1 MRPGTLKAEPPR
13 PTIKLRRLTS
23 FNRKSLHSYNPSM
36 SSEHSPPAARIRNF
50 SIIAHIDHGKST
62 LADRLLLRCGAITDR
77 EFREQFLDD
86 MDLEREMGITI
97 KANRACL
104 HYDYSGT
111 KGPEAGTYT
120 LNLIDT
126 PGHVDFHYE
135 VSRALAACEGVL
147 LLVDASQGI
156 EAQTLANAYKAIAL
170 NLTIIP
176 VINKID
182 LPSARPDDVAIELE
196 NVLSIPAENA
206 IFASAKTGVGVE
218 EILAA
223 IVERIPPPTGQ
234 LDAPLK
240 SLIYDAKV
248 DVHRGVVSHM
258 RVIDG
263 VLRRGDKVRLM
274 AAGRTYQV
282 NDVGVFAP
290 KITSKPELSC
300 GEVGYMFAGI
310 KTIHDVHIGD
320 TVTLDSRPCDAALTG
335 YKPPQQMV
343 FCDFYPGPGTTSA
356 QLREAMEKLWL
367 NDSSFNFT
375 PAASV
380 ALGLGFRCGFLGLLH
395 MKIIQE
401 RLERES
407 DVDLVQTAPTVGF
420 EIVLK
425 GGAVQL
431 IESPADL
438 PEQVEEIREPYIQ
451 AEIIVPSRY
460 IGNVMTL
467 SEERR
472 GSHKRT
478 DYLSPERVVLTYEFP
493 LAEVIYDYFD
503 RLKSVTSGYATM
515 DYELIGFR
523 PDELVKLN
531 ILVNGTPVDALSV
544 IVHRSRA
551 EMRGRRLIM
560 RLKKEIA
567 RHLFE
572 IPLQAAIGGKI
583 IARESIKPVRK
594 DVTAKCYGGDVTR
607 KRKLLEKQ
615 KEGKKRMK
623 QVGNVTIPQS
633 AFMAVLDTS
642 DE

>member
-1 MRPGTLKAEPPR
+1 VD
-13 PTIKLRRLTS
+13 ID
-23 FNRKSLHSYNPSM
+23 
-36 SSEHSPPAARIRNF
+36 RIRNF

-104 HYDYSGT
+104 NYEYLGPNTSQASSPKPQTYS
-111 KGPEAGTYT
+111 

-156 EAQTLANAYKAIAL
+156 QAQTLANAYKAIEAG
-170 NLTIIP
+170 LTIIP

-182 LPSARPDDVAIELE
+182 LPAARPEDIALE
-196 NVLSIPAENA
+196 VEQVLSLSANDA
-206 IFASAKTGVGVE
+206 LFASAKTGQGVE

-223 IVERIPPPTGQ
+223 IVERIPRPTG
-234 LDAPLK
+234 DIDKPLK
-240 SLIYDAKV
+240 ALIYDAKV
-248 DVHRGVVSHM
+248 DPHRGVVCHVRM
-258 RVIDG
+258 VDG
-263 VLRRGDKVRLM
+263 SVKKGDRLRLM

-282 NDVGVFAP
+282 NDVGIFAP
-290 KITSKPELSC
+290 KITSCPELTA
-300 GEVGYMFAGI
+300 GQVGYLFAGI
-310 KTIHDVHIGD
+310 RTIHDVSIGD
-320 TVTLDSRPCDAALTG
+320 TITLESNPCDAALPG

-343 FCDFYPGPGTTSA
+343 FCDFYPGPGTTSP
-356 QLREAMEKLWL
+356 QLREAMETLWL

-375 PAASV
+375 PAASA
-380 ALGLGFRCGFLGLLH
+380 ALGVGFRCGFLGLLH

-420 EIVLK
+420 EIVFK
-425 GGAVQL
+425 DGVVRI
-431 IESPADL
+431 IESPADMPSPDQL
-438 PEQVEEIREPYIQ
+438 AEVREPYVRT
-451 AEIIVPSRY
+451 EIIIPSRY
-460 IGNVMTL
+460 IGNVMQL

-472 GSHKRT
+472 GQHMRT
-478 DYLSPERVVLTYEFP
+478 EYLSPERVVLTYEFP
-493 LAEVIYDYFD
+493 LAEVIYDYYD
-503 RLKSVTSGYATM
+503 RLKSVTSGYGTM
-515 DYELIGFR
+515 DYALIGYR
-523 PDELVKLN
+523 ADDLVKLN
-531 ILVNGTPVDALSV
+531 ILVNGTPVDALSI

-551 EMRGRRLIM
+551 EGRGRRLIM
-560 RLKKEIA
+560 RLKKEIS

-572 IPLQAAIGGKI
+572 IPIQAAIGGKI
-583 IARESIKPVRK
+583 IARETIKPVRK

-623 QVGNVTIPQS
+623 QVGSVAIPQA
-633 AFMAVLDTS
+633 AFMAVLDSS

>member
-1 MRPGTLKAEPPR
+1 MP
-13 PTIKLRRLTS
+13 
-23 FNRKSLHSYNPSM
+23 
-36 SSEHSPPAARIRNF
+36 SEHSPPVRRIRNF

-62 LADRLLLRCGAITDR
+62 LADRLLLRCGAISDR

-104 HYDYSGT
+104 DYDYPGQ
-111 KGPEAGTYT
+111 KEIGGPAEGRYT

-182 LPSARPDDVAIELE
+182 LPSARPEDVAIELE
-196 NVLSIPAENA
+196 NVLSIPAEDA
-206 IFASAKTGVGVE
+206 IFASAKTGVGVD
-218 EILAA
+218 EILHA

-240 SLIYDAKV
+240 ALIYDAKV

-263 VLRRGDKVRLM
+263 VLRKGDKVRLM

-290 KITSKPELSC
+290 KITSHPELSC

-320 TVTLDSRPCDAALTG
+320 TVTLDSNPCETALAG

-375 PAASV
+375 PAASA

-407 DVDLVQTAPTVGF
+407 EVDLVQTAPTVGF

-425 GGAVQL
+425 GGEVRV

-438 PEQVEEIREPYIQ
+438 PDQVEEIREPYIQ

-478 DYLSPERVVLTYEFP
+478 DYLSTERVVLTYEFP

-523 PDELVKLN
+523 PDDLVKLN
-531 ILVNGTPVDALSV
+531 ILVNGSPVDALSV

-551 EMRGRRLIM
+551 EQRGRRLIM

-594 DVTAKCYGGDVTR
+594 DVTAKCYGGDVSR

-623 QVGNVTIPQS
+623 QVGSVAIPQS

>member
-1 MRPGTLKAEPPR
+1 MQTE
-13 PTIKLRRLTS
+13 
-23 FNRKSLHSYNPSM
+23 
-36 SSEHSPPAARIRNF
+36 RIRNF

-62 LADRLLLRCGAITDR
+62 LADRLLLRCGAITER

-86 MDLEREMGITI
+86 MELEREMGITI

-104 HYDYSGT
+104 DYEYT
-111 KGPEAGTYT
+111 GPSEATTAAGYAAMPLGAYT

-156 EAQTLANAYKAIAL
+156 EAQTLANAYKAVAA

-182 LPSARPDDVAIELE
+182 LPSARPEDIAIELE
-196 NVLSIPAENA
+196 NVLGIPAEHA
-206 IFASAKTGVGVE
+206 IFASAKTGIGVD
-218 EILAA
+218 EILRA
-223 IVERIPPPTGQ
+223 IVERIPAPAGDPEK
-234 LDAPLK
+234 PLK
-240 SLIYDAKV
+240 ALIYDAKA
-248 DVHRGVVSHM
+248 DVHRGVVCHM

-263 VLRRGDKVRLM
+263 ALRRGDRVRLM
-274 AAGRTYQV
+274 AAGRIYPV
-282 NDVGVFAP
+282 SDVGVFAP
-290 KITSKPELSC
+290 KLTSRPDLGT

-320 TVTLDSRPCDAALTG
+320 TVTLDVKPCDEALPG
-335 YKPPQQMV
+335 YHPPQQMV

-356 QLREAMEKLWL
+356 QLREAMEQLWL

-375 PAASV
+375 PAASA

-420 EIVLK
+420 EVVFK
-425 GGAVQL
+425 DGAVRI

-438 PEQVEEIREPYIQ
+438 PPGDQVTEIREPYIQ

-460 IGNVMTL
+460 IGNVMKL

-472 GSHKRT
+472 GAHKRT
-478 DYLSPERVVLTYEFP
+478 DYLSTDRVVMVYEFP

-515 DYELIGFR
+515 DYHLIGFR
-523 PDELVKLN
+523 VDDLVKLN
-531 ILVNGTPVDALSV
+531 ILVNGMPVDALSV

-551 EMRGRRLIM
+551 EFRGRRLIL
-560 RLKKEIA
+560 RLKKEIS

-572 IPLQAAIGGKI
+572 IPIQAAIGGKI

-594 DVTAKCYGGDVTR
+594 DVTAKCYGGDVSR

-633 AFMAVLDTS
+633 AFMAVLDSS

>member
-1 MRPGTLKAEPPR
+1 MPN
-13 PTIKLRRLTS
+13 S
-23 FNRKSLHSYNPSM
+23 
-36 SSEHSPPAARIRNF
+36 RIRNF

-77 EFREQFLDD
+77 EFRAQFLDD

-97 KANRACL
+97 KANRARL
-104 HYDYSGT
+104 RYDYAPAGADSVRSG
-111 KGPEAGTYT
+111 GGVGAPPPAGAYT

-147 LLVDASQGI
+147 LLVDAVQGI
-156 EAQTLANAYKAIAL
+156 QAQTLANAYKAIEA
-170 NLTIIP
+170 NLVIIP

-182 LPSARPDDVAIELE
+182 LPAARPEDIALELE
-196 NVLSIPAENA
+196 HVLGTSANES
-206 IFASAKTGVGVE
+206 IFASAKSGIGVD
-218 EILAA
+218 EILRAV
-223 IVERIPPPTGQ
+223 VERIPAPVG
-234 LDAPLK
+234 DRKAPLK
-240 SLIYDAKV
+240 ALIYDAKV
-248 DVHRGVVSHM
+248 DVHRGVVCHM
-258 RVIDG
+258 RVVDG
-263 VLRRGDKVRLM
+263 AITKGDKVRLM

-282 NDVGVFAP
+282 SDVGVFTP
-290 KITSKPELSC
+290 KITSAASLSS
-300 GEVGYMFAGI
+300 GEVGYLFANI
-310 KTIHDVHIGD
+310 KTIHDVNIGE
-320 TVTLDSRPCDAALTG
+320 TVTSESRPCDAALPG

-367 NDSSFNFT
+367 NDSSFNFQPT
-375 PAASV
+375 NSA
-380 ALGLGFRCGFLGLLH
+380 ALGIGFRCGFLGLLH

-420 EIVLK
+420 EVLHND
-425 GGAVQL
+425 GRVEL

-438 PEQVEEIREPYIQ
+438 PQVEKIEEIREPYIR
-451 AEIIVPSRY
+451 AEIILPSKY
-460 IGNVMTL
+460 IGNVMKL

-472 GSHKRT
+472 GIHKKT
-478 DYLSPERVVLTYEFP
+478 DYLSTERVVMTYEFP

-515 DYELIGFR
+515 DYELIDFR
-523 PDELVKLN
+523 PDDLVKLN
-531 ILVNGTPVDALSV
+531 ILVNGSPVDALSV

-551 EMRGRRLIM
+551 EMRGRRLIS
-560 RLKKEIA
+560 RLKKEIS

-572 IPLQAAIGGKI
+572 IPIQAAIGNKI
-583 IARESIKPVRK
+583 IARETIKPVRK
-594 DVTAKCYGGDVTR
+594 DVTAKCYGGDISR

-623 QVGNVTIPQS
+623 QVGSVAIPQS

-642 DE
+642 EE

>member
-1 MRPGTLKAEPPR
+1 MKHDVT
-13 PTIKLRRLTS
+13 
-23 FNRKSLHSYNPSM
+23 
-36 SSEHSPPAARIRNF
+36 RIRNF

-62 LADRLLLRCGAITDR
+62 LADRLLVRCGAISER
-77 EFREQFLDD
+77 EFRQQFLDD

-97 KANRACL
+97 KANRCCL
-104 HYDYSGT
+104 QYDYPGRPA
-111 KGPEAGTYT
+111 GDEAAAQLPNPPPPVGRYT

-147 LLVDASQGI
+147 LLVDAAQGI
-156 EAQTLANAYKAIAL
+156 EAQTLANAYKAIEADL
-170 NLTIIP
+170 AIIP

-182 LPSARPDDVAIELE
+182 LPAARPEDIADELE
-196 NVLSIPAENA
+196 NVLGLPATDA
-206 IFASAKTGVGVE
+206 IFASAKTGAGVE
-218 EILAA
+218 AILLAV
-223 IVERIPPPTGQ
+223 VERIGPPKGVV
-234 LDAPLK
+234 DAPLK
-240 SLIYDAKV
+240 ALIYDAKV
-248 DVHRGVVSHM
+248 DAHRGVVSHV

-263 VLRRGDKVRLM
+263 AVKKGEKIRFIRV
-274 AAGRTYQV
+274 GRTHGV
-282 NDVGVFAP
+282 SDVGVFTP
-290 KITSKPELSC
+290 KLTSRPRLSA
-300 GEVGYMFAGI
+300 GEVGYLFAGI
-310 KTIHDVHIGD
+310 KTIHDVNIGD
-320 TVTLDSRPCDAALTG
+320 TITADARPCDAALPG
-335 YKPPQQMV
+335 YRPPQQMV

-356 QLREAMEKLWL
+356 DLREAMEQLWL

-375 PAASV
+375 PAASA
-380 ALGLGFRCGFLGLLH
+380 ALGVGFRCGFLGLLH

-407 DVDLVQTAPTVGF
+407 EVDLVQTAPTVGF
-420 EIVLK
+420 QIAYPDGVERI
-425 GGAVQL
+425 

-438 PEQVEEIREPYIQ
+438 PPMDKLTEIREPYVTSD
-451 AEIIVPSRY
+451 IIVPSRY
-460 IGNVMTL
+460 IGAVMRL

-472 GSHKRT
+472 GTHKRT
-478 DYLSPERVVLTYEFP
+478 EYLSPERVVLTYEFP

-503 RLKSVTSGYATM
+503 RLKSVTSGYGTM

-523 PDELVKLN
+523 PDDLVKLN
-531 ILVNGTPVDALSV
+531 VLVNGTPVDALSV

-551 EMRGRRLIM
+551 EYRGRRLIA
-560 RLKKEIA
+560 RLKKEID

-572 IPLQAAIGGKI
+572 IPIQAAIGGRI
-583 IARESIKPVRK
+583 IARETIRPLRK

-623 QVGNVTIPQS
+623 NVGSVNIPQS

-642 DE
+642 GE

>member
-1 MRPGTLKAEPPR
+1 
-13 PTIKLRRLTS
+13 
-23 FNRKSLHSYNPSM
+23 M
-36 SSEHSPPAARIRNF
+36 SIARIRNF

-104 HYDYSGT
+104 TYDYTGRGEG
-111 KGPEAGTYT
+111 KPPAGDYT

-156 EAQTLANAYKAIAL
+156 EAQTLANAYKAIEA

-182 LPSARPDDVAIELE
+182 LPSARPEDVALELE
-196 NVLSIPAENA
+196 NTLGIAAEHA
-206 IFASAKTGVGVE
+206 IFSSAKTGVGVE

-223 IVERIPPPTGQ
+223 IVERIPHPVGDPEK
-234 LDAPLK
+234 PLRA
-240 SLIYDAKV
+240 LIYDAKV
-248 DVHRGVVSHM
+248 DVHRGVVCHM
-258 RVIDG
+258 RMIDG
-263 VLRRGDKVRLM
+263 VLRKGDKIRLM
-274 AAGRTYQV
+274 AAGRNYQV
-282 NDVGVFAP
+282 SDVGVFAP
-290 KITSKPELSC
+290 KITSHPALFS

-320 TVTLDSRPCDAALTG
+320 TVTLESRPCESPLPG

-375 PAASV
+375 PAASA

-420 EIVLK
+420 EVLFK
-425 GGAVQL
+425 DGALRL

-438 PEQVEEIREPYIQ
+438 PPSDQILEIREPYIR
-451 AEIIVPSRY
+451 AEIIVPSRF
-460 IGNVMTL
+460 IGNVMKL

-472 GSHKRT
+472 GSHQRT
-478 DYLSPERVVLTYEFP
+478 DYLSTERVVLTYEFP

-515 DYELIGFR
+515 DYQLIGFR
-523 PDELVKLN
+523 ADDLVKLN
-531 ILVNGTPVDALSV
+531 ILVNGSPVDALSV
-544 IVHRSRA
+544 IVHRTRA
-551 EMRGRRLIM
+551 ESRGRRLIA

-572 IPLQAAIGGKI
+572 IPIQAAIGNKI
-583 IARESIKPVRK
+583 IARETIKAVRK

-623 QVGNVTIPQS
+623 QVGSVAIPQS
-633 AFMAVLDTS
+633 AFMAVLDSS

>member
-1 MRPGTLKAEPPR
+1 MPIG
-13 PTIKLRRLTS
+13 
-23 FNRKSLHSYNPSM
+23 F
-36 SSEHSPPAARIRNF
+36 IRNF

-62 LADRLLLRCGAITDR
+62 LADRLLLRCGAITER
-77 EFREQFLDD
+77 EYRAQFLDD

-104 HYDYSGT
+104 TYEYPGVAAGALADRGT
-111 KGPEAGTYT
+111 GETIAAPSPPPGTYI

-156 EAQTLANAYKAIAL
+156 QAQTLANAYKAMEA
-170 NLTIIP
+170 NLVIIP
-176 VINKID
+176 VVNKID
-182 LPSARPDDVAIELE
+182 LPTARPEDVALEIEHILG
-196 NVLSIPAENA
+196 VPADTA
-206 IFASAKTGVGVE
+206 LFASAKTGLGIE
-218 EILAA
+218 EILQA
-223 IVERIPPPTGQ
+223 IIERIPAPTG
-234 LDAPLK
+234 DPDKPLK
-240 SLIYDAKV
+240 ALIYDAKA
-248 DVHRGVVSHM
+248 DIHRGVVCHM
-258 RVIDG
+258 RVMDG
-263 VLRRGDKVRLM
+263 QIEKGDKIRLM
-274 AAGRTYQV
+274 VAGRTYQV
-282 NDVGVFAP
+282 SDVGVFAP
-290 KITSKPELSC
+290 KITSKPQLSA
-300 GEVGYMFAGI
+300 GEVGYMFATI
-310 KTIHDVHIGD
+310 KTIHDVNIGE
-320 TVTLDSRPCDAALTG
+320 TVTGESHPCDAPLPG

-356 QLREAMEKLWL
+356 QLREAMETLWL
-367 NDSSFNFT
+367 NDSSFNFE
-375 PAASV
+375 PANSA
-380 ALGLGFRCGFLGLLH
+380 ALGIGFRCGFLGLLH

-420 EIVLK
+420 QILMQDGK
-425 GGAVQL
+425 VQL

-438 PEQVEEIREPYIQ
+438 PQPEKIEEIREPYIR
-451 AEIIVPSRY
+451 ADIIVPSRY
-460 IGNVMTL
+460 IGNVMKL

-472 GSHKRT
+472 GSHLRT
-478 DYLSPERVVLTYEFP
+478 DYLSPERVVLIYEFP

-515 DYELIGFR
+515 DYELIDFR
-523 PDELVKLN
+523 ADDLVKLN

-551 EMRGRRLIM
+551 ETRGRRLIA
-560 RLKKEIA
+560 RLKKEID

-572 IPLQAAIGGKI
+572 IPIQAAIGNKV
-583 IARESIKPVRK
+583 IARETIKPVRK
-594 DVTAKCYGGDVTR
+594 DVTAKCYGGDVSR

-623 QVGNVTIPQS
+623 QVGSVSIPQA

-642 DE
+642 EE

>member
-1 MRPGTLKAEPPR
+1 ME
-13 PTIKLRRLTS
+13 ID
-23 FNRKSLHSYNPSM
+23 
-36 SSEHSPPAARIRNF
+36 RIRNF

-62 LADRLLLRCGAITDR
+62 LADRLLLRCGAITER

-104 HYDYSGT
+104 RFEYP
-111 KGPEAGTYT
+111 GPKHVTEAGGSPSPPPGNYT

-147 LLVDASQGI
+147 LLVDATQGI
-156 EAQTLANAYKAIAL
+156 EAQTLANAYKAIEAGL
-170 NLTIIP
+170 VIIP
-176 VINKID
+176 VVNKID
-182 LPSARPDDVAIELE
+182 LPSARPEDIALE
-196 NVLSIPAENA
+196 VEQVLTLPATDA
-206 IFASAKTGVGVE
+206 LFTSAKVGTGIDE
-218 EILAA
+218 LLYA
-223 IVERIPPPTGQ
+223 IVERIPAPKG
-234 LDAPLK
+234 DREAPLK
-240 SLIYDAKV
+240 AMIYDAKA
-248 DVHRGVVSHM
+248 DPHRGTVCHV
-258 RVIDG
+258 RVLDG
-263 VLRRGDKVRLM
+263 TVRKGDKIRLM

-282 NDVGVFAP
+282 SDVGVFTP
-290 KITSKPELSC
+290 KIASRPELSA
-300 GEVGYMFAGI
+300 GEVGYLFAGI
-310 KTIHDVHIGD
+310 KTIHDVNIGD
-320 TVTLDSRPCDAALTG
+320 TITLENRPCDTPLQG
-335 YKPPQQMV
+335 YRPPQQMV
-343 FCDFYPGPGTTSA
+343 FCDFYPGPGTTSTE
-356 QLREAMEKLWL
+356 LREAMEALWL

-375 PAASV
+375 PAASA
-380 ALGLGFRCGFLGLLH
+380 ALGVGFRCGFLGLLH

-407 DVDLVQTAPTVGF
+407 EVDLVQTAPTVGF
-420 EIVLK
+420 EVVYKDGVVRI
-425 GGAVQL
+425 

-438 PEQVEEIREPYIQ
+438 PPPDQIAEIREPYVRC
-451 AEIIVPSRY
+451 EIITPARY
-460 IGNVMTL
+460 IGAVMQL

-472 GSHKRT
+472 GQHKRT
-478 DYLSPERVVLTYEFP
+478 EYLSPERVVLTYEFP
-493 LAEVIYDYFD
+493 LAEVIYDFFD

-515 DYELIGFR
+515 DYELIGYR
-523 PDELVKLN
+523 PDDLVKLN

-551 EMRGRRLIM
+551 EQRGRRLII

-572 IPLQAAIGGKI
+572 IPIQAAIGGKI
-583 IARESIKPVRK
+583 IARETIKPVRK
-594 DVTAKCYGGDVTR
+594 DVTAKCYGGDITR

-623 QVGNVTIPQS
+623 SVGSVNIPQS